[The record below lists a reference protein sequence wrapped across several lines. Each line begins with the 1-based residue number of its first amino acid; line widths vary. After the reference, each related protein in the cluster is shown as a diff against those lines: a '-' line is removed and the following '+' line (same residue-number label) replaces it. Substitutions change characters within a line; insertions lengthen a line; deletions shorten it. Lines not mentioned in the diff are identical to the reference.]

1 MAKKKTTTENKT
13 LPELEMRLGPAGL
26 EYENN
31 GVVHLFSWPEVLRRL
46 GQADADLTLNIQ
58 WGALWRDDQIDWVD
72 LLTHEGAVEVV
83 EHDVL
88 ADGRND
94 GTLKAVAEF
103 EDDRIRLYYDES
115 CGGECGIVELRHAP
129 GARLSIHEI
138 AFRPFGSK
146 SEIQA
151 ESFWFSGSLAY

>member
-1 MAKKKTTTENKT
+1 MAKKNKTENKT

-31 GVVHLFSWPEVLRRL
+31 GVIHLFSWPDVLRRL

-58 WGALWRDDQIDWVD
+58 WGNGLLDDQIDWVD

-83 EHDVL
+83 EHNVL
-88 ADGRND
+88 ADGKKN
-94 GTLKAVAEF
+94 GVLKAVAEF
-103 EDDRIRLYYDES
+103 EDDRIRLYYDDS
-115 CGGECGIVELRHAP
+115 CGGESGIVELRHAP
-129 GARLSIHEI
+129 GARFSLHQI

-146 SEIQA
+146 TEIIA
-151 ESFWFSGSLAY
+151 EAFWFSGSLAY